1 MFFYIY
7 DSFLADKKYEK
18 ILGKIE
24 IRLTNL
30 GIAGR
35 NIRLSILKNVE
46 EIVKDLPEKDSP
58 TIVIIGED
66 KTFFKA
72 AKALVGKRTP
82 IGFIPIRG
90 NSIVAK
96 LLGLPINEFACDVV
110 SARLIETINLGKVN
124 PVRSKTPVVSAD
136 TETYRTS
143 NGVNK
148 ETFFS
153 FLEIPAKDVIITCDH
168 QYLIRT
174 NKLKKVRIFNLGLLQ
189 FGDSFRETEEKK
201 MIANPKDKYLEI
213 LIGNPSER
221 FLFWRKKEKLDSLFF
236 AEKIDIISK
245 KRNKKIPIIVDGEKI
260 IELPVSIGLSRELI
274 RVVVGRNRLI

>member
-1 MFFYIY
+1 MRFRLIINFMFFYIY

-35 NIRLSILKNVE
+35 NIRLSILKKVE

-110 SARLIETINLGKVN
+110 SARLIETINLGK
-124 PVRSKTPVVSAD
+124 
-136 TETYRTS
+136 
-143 NGVNK
+143 VNK

>member
-18 ILGKIE
+18 ILSKIE
-24 IRLTNL
+24 TRLTNL
-30 GIAGR
+30 GVAGR

-82 IGFIPIRG
+82 LGFIPIRG

-96 LLGLPINEFACDVV
+96 LLGLPVNEFACDVI
-110 SARLIETINLGKVN
+110 SARLIETINLGKI
-124 PVRSKTPVVSAD
+124 
-136 TETYRTS
+136 
-143 NGVNK
+143 NK
-148 ETFFS
+148 EIFFS
-153 FLEIPAKDVIITCDH
+153 YLELPAQDVIITCNH

-174 NKLKKVRIFNLGLLQ
+174 NKLKKIRIFNLGLLQ
-189 FGDSFRETEEKK
+189 FGDSFEETEEKK
-201 MIANPKDKYLEI
+201 MIANPKDNYLEI
-213 LIGNPSER
+213 FVGNPMEK
-221 FLFWRKKEKLDSLFF
+221 FLFFKKQEKFDSLFF
-236 AEKIDIISK
+236 AREINVISK
-245 KRNKKIPIIVDGEKI
+245 KRNKKISAVVDGEKI
-260 IELPVSIGLSRELI
+260 IELPISASLSNNSIRI
-274 RVVVGRNRLI
+274 VVGRNRLI